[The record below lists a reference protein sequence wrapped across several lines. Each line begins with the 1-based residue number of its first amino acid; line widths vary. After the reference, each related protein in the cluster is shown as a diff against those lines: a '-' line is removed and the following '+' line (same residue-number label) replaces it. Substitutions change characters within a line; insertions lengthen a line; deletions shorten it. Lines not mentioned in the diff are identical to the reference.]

1 MALPRINEEK
11 PIYELTLPTSKRT
24 YKYRPFLVKEQRNI
38 LMASE
43 SGSAREGILAM
54 LQCINSCAPDVD
66 INELSTAEVDY
77 IFLQIRAK
85 SVGEKTELNLNC
97 KECEAQNKYTV
108 DFNEVKILGSNDN
121 NVIHIT
127 DDIKLKMKY
136 NSYSETAKNIDELQH
151 EESTAK
157 LIFKALKLNLHSL
170 EVNDELI
177 LFSDE
182 SDDEVDGFL
191 NSLNTEQLEKCISFM
206 DNLPKLNYEANF
218 VCKNC
223 GAENKNTF
231 ERFQDFF

>member
-1 MALPRINEEK
+1 MKPR
-11 PIYELTLPTSKRT
+11 
-24 YKYRPFLVKEQRNI
+24 
-38 LMASE
+38 
-43 SGSAREGILAM
+43 
-54 LQCINSCAPDVD
+54 
-66 INELSTAEVDY
+66 
-77 IFLQIRAK
+77 
-85 SVGEKTELNLNC
+85 
-97 KECEAQNKYTV
+97 QNKYTV
-108 DFNEVKILGSNDN
+108 DFNEVKIIGSNDN
-121 NVIHIT
+121 NIIHIT

-157 LIFKALKLNLHSL
+157 LIFKALKLNLYSL

-191 NSLNTEQLEKCISFM
+191 NSLNTEQLEKCIAFM
-206 DNLPKLNYEANF
+206 DNLPKLNYEASF
-218 VCKNC
+218 VCENC